1 MFQKKNIQE
10 MIISRVH
17 TKNDNMI
24 QNMDAHVHA
33 VNKGT
38 CRGICVLSFLRR
50 ITISQISTF
59 VISC

>member
-10 MIISRVH
+10 MIISTVH
-17 TKNDNMI
+17 TNKNNMI
-24 QNMDAHVHA
+24 QNMDVHVHA

-38 CRGICVLSFLRR
+38 CQGICVSSLLRR

>member
-10 MIISRVH
+10 MIISTVH
-17 TKNDNMI
+17 TKKDNMI

-38 CRGICVLSFLRR
+38 C
-50 ITISQISTF
+50 
-59 VISC
+59 